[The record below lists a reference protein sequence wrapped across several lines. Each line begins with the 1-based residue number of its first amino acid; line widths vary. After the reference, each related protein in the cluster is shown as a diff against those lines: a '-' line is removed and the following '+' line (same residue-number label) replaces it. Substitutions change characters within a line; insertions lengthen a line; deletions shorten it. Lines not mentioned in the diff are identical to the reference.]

1 MISLWLSVLLSFYA
15 YRALSFSYGIFA
27 LSTQWAMAG
36 RDRICNCP
44 QWSFVGPAKNMVAT
58 ETVSRVY
65 TGVQG
70 MANKKI
76 KQ

>member
-1 MISLWLSVLLSFYA
+1 
-15 YRALSFSYGIFA
+15 
-27 LSTQWAMAG
+27 MA
-36 RDRICNCP
+36 
-44 QWSFVGPAKNMVAT
+44 FVGPAKNMVAT